1 MIKIAIIGSR
11 GFSDYEYFK
20 SEFELFLKENN
31 IKDYK
36 IVSGGARGA
45 DTFGRNYAK
54 SQNNEIIEFI
64 PNWEKYG
71 KRAGFLRNY
80 DIWDNSDIGIAFWD
94 GKSTGTAHSFEI
106 TKKQNKTL
114 KVINYITK
122 ESWCLNK
129 PEIW

>member
-1 MIKIAIIGSR
+1 MIKIVIIGSR
-11 GFSDYEYFK
+11 DFSDYGYFK
-20 SEFELFLKENN
+20 SEFELFLEENN

-54 SQNNEIIEFI
+54 SQNKEIIEFI

-71 KRAGFLRNY
+71 KRAGFLRDY
-80 DIWDNSDIGIAFWD
+80 DIWNNSNIGIAFWD
-94 GKSTGTAHSFEI
+94 GTSTGTAHSFEI

-114 KVINYITK
+114 KVIHYTTK
-122 ESWCLNK
+122 ESWYLNK